1 MYVHTHT
8 HTHTHTQVN
17 KLVRCLTLLKEYVM
31 ECDEE
36 YSEERGI
43 PPHGKYVRNS
53 LEQCFRSFSRVSY
66 SLVILSIPRYSYSRY
81 SLLILSIPRYSLV
94 FLGIS

>member
-1 MYVHTHT
+1 MNIHTHTRTHT
-8 HTHTHTQVN
+8 HTRVHTHVYTCTRVHMHIHTHTQVN

-43 PPHGKYVRNS
+43 PPHG
-53 LEQCFRSFSRVSY
+53 RSV
-66 SLVILSIPRYSYSRY
+66 LQDVN
-81 SLLILSIPRYSLV
+81 
-94 FLGIS
+94 